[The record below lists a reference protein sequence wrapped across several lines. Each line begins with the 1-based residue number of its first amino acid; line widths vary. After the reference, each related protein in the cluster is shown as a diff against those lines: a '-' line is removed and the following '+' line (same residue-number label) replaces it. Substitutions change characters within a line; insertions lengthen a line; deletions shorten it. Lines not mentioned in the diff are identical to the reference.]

1 MSGNMD
7 KQLQLNQAAAWD
19 EKDNVNVAPK
29 EAKQAWPKLG
39 GLTCSRRSDA
49 CLFRS
54 VEAVPRGLAS
64 EYSRFFG
71 RNIVCG
77 SIRGRRFPS
86 RCIHQRRRS

>member
-19 EKDNVNVAPK
+19 EKDDVNVAPN
-29 EAKQAWPKLG
+29 EAKQAWQKLG